1 MRVFRVLRYAALCV
15 SVLAVGCGGN
25 PKPQT
30 VKTTPAP
37 GPTAPATPAV
47 ATPAATTDPIAA
59 LIATSEKH
67 YEAGDRELALGHLDK
82 ARIEFDQALDVL
94 LQSPYGARSDA
105 RLRDH
110 FDKLVDRI
118 SAREVAALAA
128 GDGFAEKP
136 SEPASID
143 ELLEV
148 ATFEKPS
155 KAAASTEATVSAD
168 LQSTSHDIPIPL
180 NEKVL
185 SYIELFQGRLR
196 DFLASGLERGA
207 SYLPMI
213 QNVFRAE
220 GLPLDLA
227 YIPLI
232 ESAFKPSAL
241 SRAQAKGMWQ
251 FMRGTALEN
260 GLKHDWYIDERAD
273 PEKATRAAAKYLHTL
288 YNMFDDWHLALASYN
303 GGPGRVQR
311 AMQKTGINDFWQLSS
326 NQQRLPR
333 ETREYVPMI
342 LAAIIIAK
350 NPAQY
355 GFDAAPAMLTA
366 GNATAALKYEK
377 VALPQAMDLRRV
389 AEWCG
394 KPIDEIQALNPEL
407 RRWTTPVRNSGYEVK
422 VPVGTGDK
430 LRERLRSAT
439 PSELASLNWYRVKN
453 GESLASIARKLS
465 VSREDLAEAN
475 SLTVKSHV
483 RSGQQL
489 VVPRAPA
496 TLLNAR
502 VDRPAPQK
510 PQTTVAEAEANVD
523 ADHVGVKRASAS
535 ASADSDGDDTAKIVY
550 KVKRGDTL
558 FSIAKAFETSVDAL
572 RSWNRLRGDHISP
585 GDRLTIQT
593 AHGTRNAQ

>member
-15 SVLAVGCGGN
+15 SVLAIGCGGN

-67 YEAGDRELALGHLDK
+67 YEAGDRELSLGHLDK

-94 LQSPYGARSDA
+94 LESPYGARSDA

-207 SYLPMI
+207 GYLPMI

-355 GFDAAPAMLTA
+355 GFDAAPATLTA

-407 RRWTTPVRNSGYEVK
+407 RRWTTPVRNNGYEVK

-483 RSGQQL
+483 RSGQEL
-489 VVPRAPA
+489 IVPRAPA

-535 ASADSDGDDTAKIVY
+535 ADSDGDDISKIVY

-558 FSIAKAFETSVDAL
+558 FSIAKAFETSVEAL